1 MKKLL
6 LGIVLAAVVAPAAA
20 QQPSVPVNPALTDR
34 FWFGLGGFFP
44 KTATEAGL
52 SSQTTGVGAD
62 VKFEDTLGMDS
73 RKAVP
78 VFMGRWRMTEH
89 WRLEVEYF
97 ELNRS
102 GQRVL
107 NRDVTF
113 GDRTFPAG
121 SGLTSNFDFSDLRV
135 SAGWSFFKRTDKEIG
150 IGLGLHMARYDVSLS
165 TAAAGS
171 EQEDVLAP
179 LPVIS
184 MYGQF
189 ALTNTWAV
197 GARADLFAL
206 SYDNFD
212 GRLTSVGIDVTWQ
225 PFRNIGFG
233 VAYRTLFID
242 MEATKNNR
250 VLSFEQTFEGPM
262 LFMTASF

>member
-1 MKKLL
+1 MKKLII
-6 LGIVLAAVVAPAAA
+6 GIVLAAVVAPAAA

-34 FWFGLGGFFP
+34 FWIGIGAFLP

-62 VKFEDTLGMDS
+62 IKFEDTLGMDS

-78 VFMGRWRMTEH
+78 VLMGRWRFAEH
-89 WRLEVEYF
+89 WRLEAEYF

-102 GQRVL
+102 GQRTL

-121 SGLTSNFDFSDLRV
+121 SGVNSDFDFSDLRV

-150 IGLGLHMARYDVSLS
+150 IGLGLHMARYDVSLRS
-165 TAAAGS
+165 NATGS
-171 EQEDVLAP
+171 DQEDVLAP

-212 GRLTSVGIDVTWQ
+212 GRLTSIGIDVTWQ
-225 PFRNIGFG
+225 PFRNVGFG
-233 VAYRTLFID
+233 AAYRTLFID
-242 MEATKNNR
+242 MEATKNSR
-250 VLSFEQTFEGPM
+250 VLKFEQTFEGPM
-262 LFMTASF
+262 LFMNVSW